1 MQHSSHKNALGPT
14 LKEIRLLRGWTLKDV
29 SGRLDLVGM
38 TCSIRQL
45 TRIEAQQRAIKDF
58 EILYF
63 CSALEVTQKDLGER
77 LNQVMVQRFSM
88 KKR

>member
-1 MQHSSHKNALGPT
+1 MPQSAPKNALGPA

-77 LNQVMVQRFSM
+77 LNQVMVQRFSL